1 VLGVLFVIFD
11 FPSIIYKVFVLHL
24 PDKPQRYTNSQA
36 SDTTTN
42 DKSIQRIM
50 EIDPDPHRQQDLQ
63 KTLLLLY
70 FCEISTLLFLIAKS
84 KHLRFEKWGLFQIV
98 FESLKNPGFSKSFYL
113 SKHHFSNEIWSSRRD
128 GVFEKERRRVRR
140 WWCILGM

>member
-1 VLGVLFVIFD
+1 VLGILFVIFD

-24 PDKPQRYTNSQA
+24 PNKPQRYTNSQA
-36 SDTTTN
+36 FGTTTS
-42 DKSIQRIM
+42 DRSMQRIM
-50 EIDPDPHRQQDLQ
+50 EIDPDPYQRQDLQ

-70 FCEISTLLFLIAKS
+70 FCEISTLLFSIAKS

-113 SKHHFSNEIWSSRRD
+113 
-128 GVFEKERRRVRR
+128 
-140 WWCILGM
+140 